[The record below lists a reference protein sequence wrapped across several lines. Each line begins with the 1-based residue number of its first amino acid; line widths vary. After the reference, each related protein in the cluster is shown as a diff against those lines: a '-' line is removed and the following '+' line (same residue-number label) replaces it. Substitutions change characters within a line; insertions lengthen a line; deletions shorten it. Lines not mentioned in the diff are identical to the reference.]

1 MKITLKGNPIS
12 SQHIYKMRSFG
23 KFVSMYIS
31 KRGKEVKASYQQQ
44 ASKQWK
50 GKMLEG
56 DVEIDIKLY
65 FGTKRKSDW
74 DNFHKVSMDALS
86 GIVWVDDVQIQKATV
101 EKFYDKD
108 FPRIELNINEIE

>member
-1 MKITLKGNPIS
+1 
-12 SQHIYKMRSFG
+12 MRSFG

-44 ASKQWK
+44 ASEQWK

-86 GIVWVDDVQIQKATV
+86 GIVWVDDVQIQKAVV

-108 FPRIELNINEIE
+108 FPRIELTINEIE